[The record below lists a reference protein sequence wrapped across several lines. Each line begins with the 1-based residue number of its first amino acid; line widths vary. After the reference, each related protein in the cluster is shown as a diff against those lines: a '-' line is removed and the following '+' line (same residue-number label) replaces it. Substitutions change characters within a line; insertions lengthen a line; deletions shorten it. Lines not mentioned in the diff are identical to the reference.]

1 MAGKRSDIKKMRI
14 LIIEDEKDLAHI
26 LKKGLGEKGFTVEVS
41 LDGEEGLYIA
51 ETYPFDAILLDIML
65 PKIDGLT
72 ILKELRA
79 KGVDVPVLMITAKGE
94 IEDRIKGLDT
104 GADDYIAKPFEF
116 SELLA
121 RLKAV
126 IRRSK
131 GKPSSL
137 ITIDDLVIDIN
148 SRTVKRAGR
157 EIRLSSKEYNLL
169 EYLALNE
176 GRVISRTEL
185 IEHVYDADFDLD
197 SNIIDVYINYLRNK
211 IDRGFSSQ
219 LIHTVRGAGY
229 MLKGG

>member
-1 MAGKRSDIKKMRI
+1 MRI
-14 LIIEDEKDLAHI
+14 LIIEDEKDLAEI
-26 LKKGLGEKGFTVEVS
+26 LKKGLEEKGFTVELS
-41 LDGEEGLYIA
+41 LDGEEGLYMA
-51 ETYPFDAILLDIML
+51 ETFPFDAILLDIML
-65 PKIDGLT
+65 PEIDGLT
-72 ILKELRA
+72 ILKTLRA
-79 KGVDVPVLMITAKGE
+79 KGVDVPVLMITARGE
-94 IEDRIKGLDT
+94 VEDRIKGLDT
-104 GADDYIAKPFEF
+104 GADDYISKPFEF

-131 GKPSSL
+131 GKPSSI

-157 EIRLSSKEYNLL
+157 EIRLSAREYNLL

-185 IEHVYDADFDLD
+185 IEHVYDAEFDLD

-211 IDRGFSSQ
+211 IDRGFSRQ
-219 LIHTVRGAGY
+219 LIHTIRGAGY